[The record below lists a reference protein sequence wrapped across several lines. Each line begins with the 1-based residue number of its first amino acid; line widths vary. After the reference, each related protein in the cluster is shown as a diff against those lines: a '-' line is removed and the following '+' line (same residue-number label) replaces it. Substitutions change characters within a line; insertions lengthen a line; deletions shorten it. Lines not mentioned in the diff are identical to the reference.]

1 MSDIVGNAAVFT
13 LGWVIVMMGGVCAHL
28 VLMLAVQDIRERRLT
43 RYAKSAGLKADEA
56 MRKAEYAQDV
66 VMRAVGR

>member
-1 MSDIVGNAAVFT
+1 MSGEAVIFAM
-13 LGWVIVMMGGVCAHL
+13 GWVIVVMGGAMAHL
-28 VLMLAVQDIRERRLT
+28 VLMLAVQDIRERRLC

-66 VMRAVGR
+66 VLRAVGR

>member
-1 MSDIVGNAAVFT
+1 MSDAAVFT
-13 LGWVIVMMGGVCAHL
+13 LGWVIVIMGGAMAHL
-28 VLMLAVQDIRERRLT
+28 VLILAVQDIRERRLC

-56 MRKAEYAQDV
+56 MRKAEYAQDI

>member
-1 MSDIVGNAAVFT
+1 MSGESAVFAMA
-13 LGWVIVMMGGVCAHL
+13 WVIVVMGGAMAHL
-28 VLMLAVQDIRERRLT
+28 VLMLAVQDIRERRLC

-66 VMRAVGR
+66 VLRAVGR

>member
-1 MSDIVGNAAVFT
+1 MSGEAAVFA

-28 VLMLAVQDIRERRLT
+28 VLMLAVQDIRERRLC

-56 MRKAEYAQDV
+56 MRKAEYAQDI

>member
-1 MSDIVGNAAVFT
+1 MSGEAAVFA

-56 MRKAEYAQDV
+56 MRKAEYAQEV
-66 VMRAVGR
+66 VLRAVGR

>member
-1 MSDIVGNAAVFT
+1 M
-13 LGWVIVMMGGVCAHL
+13 GWVIVMMGGVCAHL

-43 RYAKSAGLKADEA
+43 RYAKSAGIKADEA
-56 MRKAEYAQDV
+56 MRKAEYAQDI